1 MMLGSRGKAGTF
13 ETKLHPRPWAGD
25 FKDGLGNKISMLAYA
40 NPKNGVDKKKRADG
54 YGIARFNKKTRKI
67 TFECWPRFCDVT
79 QGDKVQYLGWP
90 IKTDQDAN
98 DGRKI
103 VGWLPELRFA
113 KEVNPV
119 IQVIEGAKG
128 EVLYTARAKGNS
140 FKPRVY
146 LTSKHT
152 IKVGLQKPDVKMK
165 RCSGS

>member
-1 MMLGSRGKAGTF
+1 MA
-13 ETKLHPRPWAGD
+13 H
-25 FKDGLGNKISMLAYA
+25 A
-40 NPKNGVDKKKRADG
+40 NSENRADEKKRADG
-54 YGIARFNKKTRKI
+54 YGIERFSKKTRKI
-67 TFECWPRFCDVT
+67 TFECWPRFYDVT

-90 IKTDQDAN
+90 IKTDQYAN

-113 KEVNPV
+113 KGVNPV
-119 IQVIEGAKG
+119 IQVIDGAKG
-128 EVLYTARAKGNS
+128 EVLYSARAKRNS